1 MIPNHL
7 PRSAFLTG
15 AAGALPSRTVAVL
28 EAIKYAILAGEL
40 KPGRSLV
47 ETDLATVL
55 GVSKT
60 PVREALKTLAGAGL
74 VTMHPY
80 KGAVVRVVDDEQA
93 RHIYDLRLLL
103 EPEAL
108 GRAVTAGYGWT
119 KAHDALDRADAS
131 ANQAER
137 SLANRDFHHELYAGC
152 GNPLLVRMLD
162 DLRDQTALVSAAAWR
177 HDPTFPPFTPSW
189 QYEAAEHRSVLNAV
203 QDGDAQRAAILLQAH
218 IASFIQRNFPAA
230 TAEPHPRMGLGE
242 GKGLGPGEERGL
254 VPGEER
260 GLVPGEET
268 ENHA

>member
-1 MIPNHL
+1 MIPD
-7 PRSAFLTG
+7 SQFLTG

-28 EAIKYAILAGEL
+28 EAIKHAILAGEL

-47 ETDLATVL
+47 ETDLAAVL

-80 KGAVVRVVDDEQA
+80 KGAVVRTFDDEQV

-108 GRAVTAGYGWT
+108 GRAVTAKKGHGEVGGDWRR
-119 KAHDALDRADAS
+119 AHDALVRADAS
-131 ANQAER
+131 KDQAER

-177 HDPTFPPFTPSW
+177 HEPQDPTFPLFTPSW
-189 QYEAAEHRSVLNAV
+189 EHEAAEHRGVLNAAR
-203 QDGDAQRAAILLQAH
+203 DGDAQRAAGLLHAH
-218 IASFIQRNFPAA
+218 ITSFVQRNFPAPLA
-230 TAEPHPRMGLGE
+230 
-242 GKGLGPGEERGL
+242 
-254 VPGEER
+254 
-260 GLVPGEET
+260 
-268 ENHA
+268 

>member
-1 MIPNHL
+1 MRYMISRPA
-7 PRSAFLTG
+7 PGSAFLTG

-28 EAIKYAILAGEL
+28 EAIKHAILAGEL
-40 KPGRSLV
+40 PPGRALV
-47 ETDLATVL
+47 ETDLAALL

-80 KGAVVRVVDDEQA
+80 KGAVVRLVDDVQA

-108 GRAVTAGYGWT
+108 GRAVTARYDWT
-119 KAHDALDRADAS
+119 NADHTLDRADAS
-131 ANQAER
+131 AAQAER

-177 HDPTFPPFTPSW
+177 HDPAFPPLVPSW
-189 QYEAAEHRSVLNAV
+189 EHEAAEHRSIVNAA
-203 QDGDAQRAAILLQAH
+203 QDGEAERAAQLLHEH
-218 IASFIQRNFPAA
+218 IASFVQRNFPATPA
-230 TAEPHPRMGLGE
+230 TPHLRVGLGE
-242 GKGLGPGEERGL
+242 EM
-254 VPGEER
+254 
-260 GLVPGEET
+260 
-268 ENHA
+268 ENY

>member
-1 MIPNHL
+1 MIPDSP

-28 EAIKYAILAGEL
+28 EAIKHAILAGEL
-40 KPGRSLV
+40 KPGRPLV
-47 ETDLATVL
+47 ETDLAAVL

-80 KGAVVRVVDDEQA
+80 KGAVVRIVADDQA
-93 RHIYDLRLLL
+93 RHIYDVRLLL

-108 GRAVTAGYGWT
+108 RRAVIADVDWQQ
-119 KAHDALDRADAS
+119 AHGALDRADAC
-131 ANQAER
+131 ADQAER

-177 HDPTFPPFTPSW
+177 HDPAFPPLVPSW
-189 QYEAAEHRSVLNAV
+189 EHEAAEHRSIVNAA
-203 QDGDAQRAAILLQAH
+203 QDGEADRAAQLLKTH
-218 IASFIQRNFPAA
+218 ITSFVQRNFPAA
-230 TAEPHPRMGLGE
+230 PAEPHLRVGLGE
-242 GKGLGPGEERGL
+242 EM
-254 VPGEER
+254 
-260 GLVPGEET
+260 
-268 ENHA
+268 ENYG